1 MPHAR
6 AAEAVGLAQM
16 VTARACRH
24 ERCVRLAREI
34 GPAERRAADLPD
46 GLHPARESGRTAAG
60 NQDAI
65 PNAEDRPYHAACA
78 TVTRG
83 PKQAVSG
90 RLHVPCVTA
99 HSGTPLSKPGHRL
112 LPARVGSSL
121 NTLPSG
127 PDSAEGRIPP
137 PERRGPRVGRRFR
150 RSEPRSQRKLPTALP
165 RELTNRENALGTQS

>member
-1 MPHAR
+1 
-6 AAEAVGLAQM
+6 M
-16 VTARACRH
+16 VTHVRVGMSAALGWL
-24 ERCVRLAREI
+24 VRLDRPKE
-34 GPAERRAADLPD
+34 ELPTEPG
-46 GLHPARESGRTAAG
+46 GLRPGRESGRTVAG
-60 NQDAI
+60 NQDAV
-65 PNAEDRPYHAACA
+65 PDAACRLNHAECA
-78 TVTRG
+78 TVTRE

-90 RLHVPCVTA
+90 RLQVPCVTA
-99 HSGTPLSKPGHRL
+99 HSGSPLSKPGHRL